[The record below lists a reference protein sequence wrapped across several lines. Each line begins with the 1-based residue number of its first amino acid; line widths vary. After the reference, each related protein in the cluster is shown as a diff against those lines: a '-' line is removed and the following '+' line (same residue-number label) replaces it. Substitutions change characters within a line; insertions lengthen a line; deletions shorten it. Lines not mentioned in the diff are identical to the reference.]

1 MEPGSAAEGERPA
14 VAMILAAGRGERMRP
29 LTDSMPKPLL
39 RVAGKPLIQYHV
51 EALAR
56 AGITRLVVNLA
67 WLGGSIRDHLGDG
80 ARFGVR
86 ITYSEE
92 HPAALES
99 GGGIFRALRWLR
111 PDPFLVVNGDVFCAV
126 DFSVLRLAQPDD
138 AHLVLV
144 PNPPHHP
151 AGDFGCEAGRAL
163 SLGRGDASFTFS
175 GIGLYRK
182 RFFDGC
188 ADGAFP
194 LKPLLLRSMEA
205 GRCSAQLYQ
214 GLWEDVGTPVRLAA
228 LDERLRSVR

>member
-1 MEPGSAAEGERPA
+1 MEPDSAAKGERPA

-29 LTDSMPKPLL
+29 LTDTMPKPLL

-56 AGITRLVVNLA
+56 AGIPRVVVNLA
-67 WLGGSIRDHLGDG
+67 WQGEQIRDHLADG
-80 ARFGVR
+80 SRFGVH
-86 ITYSEE
+86 ISYSEE
-92 HPAALES
+92 HPAALEA

-111 PDPFLVVNGDVFCAV
+111 PDPFLVVNGDVFCDV
-126 DFSVLRLAQPDD
+126 DFGLLRLAEPDD

-151 AGDFGCEAGRAL
+151 AGDFACNAGRAL
-163 SLGRGDASFTFS
+163 VRGGGGARFTFS

-182 RFFDGC
+182 RFFEGC
-188 ADGAFP
+188 TGGAFP

-205 GRCSAQLYQ
+205 GRCSAQLHHGQ
-214 GLWEDVGTPVRLAA
+214 WEDVGTPARLAA
-228 LDERLRSVR
+228 LDERLRSVP